1 MDNTFKCFSK
11 KHWYLYLIFALVLI
25 IPIAVLCLIFKE
37 KINEFSGWASLVS
50 GIFTYLGAVVLGVFV
65 YYKTWEGSI
74 RIEYAER
81 PEFHVEAD
89 FDLNEE
95 GGFSAF
101 SEEKISE
108 IGVHESYVI
117 PIIAGKDKVKCNY
130 ILFQITND
138 NPYVPFKAKCD
149 KVFYANK
156 IDRRI
161 IPCDYARIY
170 TDITRNDYVE
180 YKNKMGLYVGLPEN
194 IIPTKLVPGKE
205 GTIVF
210 VVFKVV
216 NAKGYISYYVHE
228 STIFD
233 GGIAINYKL
242 ITPKEAEKIDG
253 GDYSIMV
260 QGYNRKFFKY

>member
-1 MDNTFKCFSK
+1 MDNTFKYFSK

-25 IPIAVLCLIFKE
+25 IPIAILCLIFKD
-37 KINEFSGWASLVS
+37 KIIEFSGWASLVS

-65 YYKTWEGSI
+65 YYKTWENSI
-74 RIEYAER
+74 RIEFAER
-81 PEFHVEAD
+81 PEFHVDAEFD
-89 FDLNEE
+89 FNEE

-101 SEEKISE
+101 SEKKVLEM
-108 IGVHESYVI
+108 GVHESYTV
-117 PIIAGKDKVKCNY
+117 PKIAGKDKVQCNY

-138 NPYVPFKAKCD
+138 NPYVPFKAKCERI
-149 KVFYANK
+149 FYANK
-156 IDRRI
+156 KDRRI
-161 IPCDYARIY
+161 IPCDYAQIY
-170 TDITRNDYVE
+170 TDITRYDYVE
-180 YKNKMGLYVGLPEN
+180 YKNKMDLYVGLPED
-194 IIPTKLVPGKE
+194 IISEKLVPGKE

-228 STIFD
+228 STIL
-233 GGIAINYKL
+233 GSGIAMNYKH
-242 ITPKEAEKIDG
+242 ITPKEAEKING